1 MNFYVRLV
9 VIVVAIV
16 VGLWLLKEYGSQGS
30 GPPATPAV
38 SASASA
44 PAVATPSAAAA
55 PTQVAPAAVVPTP
68 QVLAQP
74 VTTPEDP
81 AIDKVREMAQAA
93 HVELAGFSRD
103 GSWLVITIRSTDRNA
118 LLNFL
123 DVVQRYGLRNID
135 VRTGPQYREYMG
147 PGGRIVYEATHR
159 MRF

>member
-9 VIVVAIV
+9 LIVAAIV
-16 VGLWLLKEYGSQGS
+16 IGLWLLKEYGSQVS
-30 GPPATPAV
+30 GPAGTPAV
-38 SASASA
+38 SASPSVPVVQTPSA
-44 PAVATPSAAAA
+44 PAV
-55 PTQVAPAAVVPTP
+55 PAAPTP

-93 HVELAGFSRD
+93 RVELAGFSRD
-103 GSWLVITIRSTDRNA
+103 GGWLVITIRSTDRNA

-135 VRTGPQYREYMG
+135 VKSGPQYREYMG

-159 MRF
+159 MQF